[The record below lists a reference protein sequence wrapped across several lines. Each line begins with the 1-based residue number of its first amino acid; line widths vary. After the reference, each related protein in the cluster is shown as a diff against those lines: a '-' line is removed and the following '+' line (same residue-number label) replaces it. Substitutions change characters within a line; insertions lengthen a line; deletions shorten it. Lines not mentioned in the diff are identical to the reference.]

1 MTTERRIIHRRKFG
15 YYMPVFD
22 AATDENLGY
31 LSDINQR
38 GFKLE
43 SNKILPVNTVYS
55 LRLNLSS
62 AVSSVAH
69 IAFTAR
75 VAWSQA
81 DPYAPM
87 EFVSGFQIMR
97 INPEEQRIFD
107 RLVEMYS
114 VA

>member
-1 MTTERRIIHRRKFG
+1 MTTERRTIKRRKFD

-22 AATDENLGY
+22 ATTDENLGY

-43 SNKILPVNTVYS
+43 SNKLLPVNTVYS
-55 LRLNLSS
+55 LRMNLSS

-75 VAWSQA
+75 VAWSHV

-87 EFVSGFQIMR
+87 EFVSGFQIVR
-97 INPEEQRIFD
+97 INPDEQRIFD
-107 RLVEMYS
+107 RMVEMYS
-114 VA
+114 LA